1 MTYIDIVVTTVLD
14 RGVVQALGAST
25 LVESALDTL
34 LDNAQTLQVAQ
45 GARATGIFAVVRA
58 RRLKL
63 FWREVSILGE
73 LLVR

>member
-14 RGVVQALGAST
+14 RRVVQAFGAST
-25 LVESALDTL
+25 LVESTLYAL
-34 LDNAQTLQVAQ
+34 LDYAQTLQVAQ
-45 GARATGIFAVVRA
+45 GARATGIFVVVRV

-63 FWREVSILGE
+63 FWRKVSILGE